1 MARFG
6 TSPGPGRARRGD
18 PRAEERARGGDK
30 GRTRRAERRRGR
42 HRDRERGADACV
54 AVATWAR
61 RKRSASIDVSCR
73 QLARRFPFSV
83 ATRGSRLPARDC
95 GANNFVQTTA
105 AIVVGGAKPR
115 TPTLRETLRACRG
128 ILRPA
133 RWRRPS
139 PMRTSREPPTRVSSS
154 SWRRRR
160 WRPPR
165 WARATRSSTATT
177 TRISFAATARTPRT
191 TAPTSCT
198 RSSWRSW
205 TAH

>member
-6 TSPGPGRARRGD
+6 TSPGPGRAP
-18 PRAEERARGGDK
+18 PRAEERPRGGDK
-30 GRTRRAERRRGR
+30 GRARRAERRRGR
-42 HRDRERGADACV
+42 HRGRERGADACV
-54 AVATWAR
+54 SRSAR
-61 RKRSASIDVSCR
+61 RKRSASTLVSCR
-73 QLARRFPFSV
+73 QLARRFP
-83 ATRGSRLPARDC
+83 SRRTSALDCQTAAR
-95 GANNFVQTTA
+95 TISTKPTA

-128 ILRPA
+128 ILLPA